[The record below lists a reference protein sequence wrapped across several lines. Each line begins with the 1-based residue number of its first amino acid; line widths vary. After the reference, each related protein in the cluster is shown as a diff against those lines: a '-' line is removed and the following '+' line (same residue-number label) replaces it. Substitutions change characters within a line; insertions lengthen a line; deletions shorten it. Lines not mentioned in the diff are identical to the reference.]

1 MVIFREMA
9 MRKILAAVAVVF
21 LTAGIAQ
28 AQGRGASFPTQDDL
42 KTKIGFDDDQLKKS
56 EPIVTEY
63 TQKVKEAADKAQNA
77 DDKKAAYGEVRT
89 IRTEG
94 LNKLKEIC
102 KDDDQKKKIDETF
115 AARKKKQNNNN

>member
-1 MVIFREMA
+1 
-9 MRKILAAVAVVF
+9 MRNILAAIAVVF
-21 LTAGIAQ
+21 LSAGIAQ
-28 AQGRGASFPTQDDL
+28 AQGRGASFPSLDDL
-42 KTKIGFDDDQLKKS
+42 KTKIGFDDDQLKKA

-63 TQKVKEAADKAQNA
+63 TQKVKDAADKAKDA

-94 LNKLKEIC
+94 LNKLKDIA

-115 AARKKKQNNNN
+115 AARKKKQANNN

>member
-1 MVIFREMA
+1 

-21 LTAGIAQ
+21 LAAGIAQ

-63 TQKVKEAADKAQNA
+63 TQKVKDAADKAKEA
-77 DDKKAAYGEVRT
+77 DDKKAAYGEVRS

-102 KDDDQKKKIDETF
+102 KDDDQKKKIDESF
-115 AARKKKQNNNN
+115 ATRKKKQNNNN